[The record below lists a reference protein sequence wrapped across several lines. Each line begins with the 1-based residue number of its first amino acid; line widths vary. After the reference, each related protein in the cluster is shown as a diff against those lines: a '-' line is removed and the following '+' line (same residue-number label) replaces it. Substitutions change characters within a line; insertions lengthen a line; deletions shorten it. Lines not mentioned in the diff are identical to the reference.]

1 MHCKD
6 RIGVFGASESPTTE
20 STHIRA
26 IRTPWHVPANRNR
39 KTDSR
44 SSFEAK
50 SSGRATTKRSHQ
62 GVCRTGRTASSPKCR
77 LCRHARAGVRYYEQC
92 QYCCEQSPLP
102 AAGFSPTHYVYQHP
116 QLVRPERLSDRLVTM
131 IRKMGA
137 EPQEPRFFRP
147 WSTPGAAWGDK
158 RPCNSGAADDPKAA

>member
-1 MHCKD
+1 VLSPGPSSKLERSLSRSNGMKRTCPNSTREPPWGRPVFTWTGGCNDDLLFTAKKSVRHCGE
-6 RIGVFGASESPTTE
+6 RPG
-20 STHIRA
+20 RA
-26 IRTPWHVPANRNR
+26 GRVARYVITWANR
-39 KTDSR
+39 
-44 SSFEAK
+44 
-50 SSGRATTKRSHQ
+50 
-62 GVCRTGRTASSPKCR
+62 
-77 LCRHARAGVRYYEQC
+77 
-92 QYCCEQSPLP
+92 LP
-102 AAGFSPTHYVYQHP
+102 FSPTHYVYQHP